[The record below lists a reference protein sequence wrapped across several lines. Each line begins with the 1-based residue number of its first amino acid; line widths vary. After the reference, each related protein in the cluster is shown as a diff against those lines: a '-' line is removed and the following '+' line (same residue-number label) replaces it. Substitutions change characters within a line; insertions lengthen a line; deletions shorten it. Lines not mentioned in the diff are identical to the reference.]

1 MPILIKHRQTRLK
14 NKVSKEHQNSF
25 KEEKRKK
32 EKREEKTLNHKI
44 LGSQV

>member
-25 KEEKRKK
+25 KEEKRK
-32 EKREEKTLNHKI
+32 EGRENLEPQN
-44 LGSQV
+44 SWFSSVV